1 MGNGQQVEELYL
13 LYSVSFVSLNQ
24 SVLNDIFGRIVYISL
39 VRMYI
44 EIKTRFFA
52 TTRCSTRLVCN
63 IAYLLKQTPLMTPN
77 YNNETA
83 KTKTDL
89 VFVFLCVE
97 LIFCYYVIAV
107 IVVSLRR
114 FGSGATLHQNK
125 S

>member
-1 MGNGQQVEELYL
+1 MGNGQQVVELHL

-24 SVLNDIFGRIVYISL
+24 SVLTIYLDELSTYQ
-39 VRMYI
+39 
-44 EIKTRFFA
+44 EIRTRFFA
-52 TTRCSTRLVCN
+52 TTRCSTRLVRN
-63 IAYLLKQTPLMTPN
+63 IAYLLKQTSLIFPN

-89 VFVFLCVE
+89 VYVFLCVE

>member
-1 MGNGQQVEELYL
+1 MGNAQQVEELCL
-13 LYSVSFVSLNQ
+13 LYSVSFVSFNQ
-24 SVLNDIFGRIVYISL
+24 SVLNQIFGRIVYISL

-52 TTRCSTRLVCN
+52 TTRCSARLVCN
-63 IAYLLKQTPLMTPN
+63 IAYLLKQTTLMIPN

-83 KTKTDL
+83 KAKTDL
-89 VFVFLCVE
+89 VYIFLCLE
-97 LIFCYYVIAV
+97 LKCCYYVIAV